1 MGVINGTMWSDALG
15 MNVGYSAVLPE
26 GMKGPYEVLYLL
38 HGHSDDHHA
47 WIYHTGLTRYLEGR
61 NLAVFMPQVHLSF
74 YADMVAGG
82 KYWTFVS
89 EEFPE
94 KLHNIY
100 NISDKREDTFVAGL
114 SMGGYGAFKLGLNKP
129 EMFRGAASFSGA
141 LDVVALWEADQDR
154 NKTFLN
160 SFGSVDA
167 LRGSINDL
175 VAVAEKLSPG
185 DDLPAYYQSCG
196 SEDFLIEN
204 NRSFKEVMAP
214 FDFVYTER
222 PGVHDWNYWDAELPL
237 LFKWMDGL
245 KNDNA

>member
-1 MGVINGTMWSDALG
+1 
-15 MNVGYSAVLPE
+15 
-26 GMKGPYEVLYLL
+26 
-38 HGHSDDHHA
+38 
-47 WIYHTGLTRYLEGR
+47 
-61 NLAVFMPQVHLSF
+61 
-74 YADMVAGG
+74 
-82 KYWTFVS
+82 
-89 EEFPE
+89 
-94 KLHNIY
+94 
-100 NISDKREDTFVAGL
+100 
-114 SMGGYGAFKLGLNKP
+114 MGGYCAFKLGLNKP